1 MNMCVQ
7 NKVKLLV
14 VLFNEKK
21 SMIEIRNQR
30 RRNRSKR
37 DNMAHSERPRLVI
50 YRSNKNISA
59 QVVNDHDG
67 VTLASA
73 SSLDKDIEKD
83 VEKAKSKTEI
93 SKLIGT
99 VVAERALGKKIGKVV
114 FDGVISFFRPRYVK
128 FCFNA

>member
-1 MNMCVQ
+1 
-7 NKVKLLV
+7 
-14 VLFNEKK
+14 
-21 SMIEIRNQR
+21 MIEIRNQR

-83 VEKAKSKTEI
+83 VEKAKSKTDI

-114 FDGVISFFRPRYVK
+114 FDRNGYPYHGRVK
-128 FCFNA
+128 AVADAAREAGLEF